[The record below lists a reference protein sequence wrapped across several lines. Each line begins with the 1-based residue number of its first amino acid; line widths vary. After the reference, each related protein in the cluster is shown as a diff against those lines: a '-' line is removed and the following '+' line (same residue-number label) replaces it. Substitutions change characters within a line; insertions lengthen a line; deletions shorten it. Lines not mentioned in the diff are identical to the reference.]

1 MRVYHELP
9 DTELLDEIKAGD
21 KAAFNELFNRYWKK
35 LLAISYNYTK
45 DQSAA
50 EETVQEVFIGLWNR
64 RADLNIQSLE
74 PYLATAVKFSV
85 LAALQKQKRRE
96 ELALNNYQI
105 NPVTLAEEEI
115 YARFLQE
122 QVDGIVER
130 LPEKCR
136 LVFKYSRNEGLS
148 IPEIADEMNISQKTV
163 EAHLGKALKTIRK
176 DLKNSGMVFLLL
188 HQLFK

>member
-1 MRVYHELP
+1 MRVYQELP
-9 DTELLDEIKAGD
+9 DAALLDEIKVGN

-64 RADLNIQSLE
+64 RKDLNIQSLA

-85 LAALQKQKRRE
+85 LAALQQQKRRE
-96 ELALNNYQI
+96 ELTLNNYQV
-105 NPVTLAEEEI
+105 NPITLTEEEI

-122 QVDGIVER
+122 QIDGIAAR

-136 LVFKYSRNEGLS
+136 LVFKYSRSEGLS
-148 IPEIADEMNISQKTV
+148 IPEISEAMNISQKTV
-163 EAHLGKALKTIRK
+163 EAHLSKALKTIRK
-176 DLKNSGMVFLLL
+176 DLNKSGVVLLLL
-188 HQLFK
+188 HQLLK

>member
-1 MRVYHELP
+1 MRVYQKLP
-9 DTELLDEIKAGD
+9 DTELLDEIKAGN

-64 RADLNIQSLE
+64 RQDLNIQSLA

-85 LAALQKQKRRE
+85 LASIQQQKRRE
-96 ELALNNYQI
+96 ELALNNYKI

-122 QVDGIVER
+122 QIDGIVER

-136 LVFKYSRNEGLS
+136 LVFKYSRNQGLS
-148 IPEIADEMNISQKTV
+148 IPEIADEMSISQKTV

-176 DLKNSGMVFLLL
+176 DLNNSGVAFLLL
-188 HQLFK
+188 HELFK